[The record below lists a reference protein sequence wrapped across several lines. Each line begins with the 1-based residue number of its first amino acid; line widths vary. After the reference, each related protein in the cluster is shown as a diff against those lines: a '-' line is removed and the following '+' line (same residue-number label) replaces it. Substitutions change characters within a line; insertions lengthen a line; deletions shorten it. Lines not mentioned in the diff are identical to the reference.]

1 MFLKHLIDAFVSQK
15 LLNIFYLY
23 IKQKKNSLKRIL
35 TLQRLDRKQK
45 SNIKNTQMNIISR
58 IERVD
63 SYKIKNYNIRCKLK
77 VKKVFFLIFVAFYLF
92 TFLFYTFINC
102 TLLNFLFL

>member
-45 SNIKNTQMNIISR
+45 SNIKNTQTNIMSQIKR
-58 IERVD
+58 FD
-63 SYKIKNYNIRCKLK
+63 SNKIKNANMRCKLN
-77 VKKVFFLIFVAFYLF
+77 L
-92 TFLFYTFINC
+92 
-102 TLLNFLFL
+102 